1 MYTAVG
7 SHGTAHGIAGL
18 QQRVDAAQTLP
29 ALFCDGEGCT
39 AQVRFVPEHTRTGAD
54 RVPVTIPAGI
64 QLEKDAEHAP
74 TCRYNVPGRLDALL
88 ASTLD
93 PALVHRLE
101 DGRHELRLL
110 PLHQDLKRGGGPALD
125 AHLRTMNALLVLRAM
140 CDDDALL
147 DARVVLRLGKKRVAW
162 DAFFY
167 ALDRYDA
174 AWERVDAAS
183 NEIPLALSGT
193 VRSHRAAQPGAD
205 FSTTF
210 LNCAPK
216 YQHTGIVDER
226 VFVEVSVGH
235 DDAAWLQS
243 FPVGTQV
250 VMLGLWRLGRTSTAT
265 RPHPT
270 DPRRTITNVTYKLAL
285 RPVSKQQLVAVS

>member
-1 MYTAVG
+1 MTA
-7 SHGTAHGIAGL
+7 GTSAASAEGFAPGL
-18 QQRVDAAQTLP
+18 PERVMRKAQ
-29 ALFCDGEGCT
+29 
-39 AQVRFVPEHTRTGAD
+39 
-54 RVPVTIPAGI
+54 
-64 QLEKDAEHAP
+64 
-74 TCRYNVPGRLDALL
+74 
-88 ASTLD
+88 
-93 PALVHRLE
+93 
-101 DGRHELRLL
+101 LRLL

-125 AHLRTMNALLVLRAM
+125 AHLRTVNALLVLRAM

-193 VRSHRAAQPGAD
+193 VRSHRLAQPGAD

-243 FPVGTQV
+243 FPVGAQV